1 MRQLFNDKWSFC
13 KFAPGTSIEEIFSS
27 DGEGSAGWQPVDL
40 PHDWMIYHTKNL
52 YEEAVSCYK
61 KTVTKD
67 DLLSGTADEK
77 IWLVFE
83 GVYMDTTIY
92 LNREHIFTWKYG
104 YSEFIVDLTPF
115 LKDGEN
121 EILVRNEYRCPNS
134 RWYPGS
140 GIYRDVWLVT
150 APAAHFVHNGTYLST
165 KQLGKTWEV
174 FIDAEYIFE
183 DEKKYL
189 DGCIRHIITD
199 ADGNEIA
206 VHENEISLSE
216 EVKTDKQVLTVI
228 DPLLWDTETPYL
240 YKITSELCL
249 EGQLADTLTQS
260 LGFRTIRFDSD
271 QGFFLNEKNIKINGT
286 CEHHTLGALGAAS
299 NKAAIRRQLLTLRE
313 MGVNSIRSAHN
324 MPSAHMLDLCD
335 ELGFLLYTESFDMW
349 ELKKTDYD
357 YANDFKEWWK
367 TDLTSWVRQN
377 RNHPCVFIWGI
388 GNEIYD
394 THLDRGL
401 EITKE
406 LHDAVRELD
415 YRQNA
420 YTTIASN
427 YIEWETAQR
436 TGHIID
442 LVGYNYLDKC
452 YDEHHE
458 KYPEWNIFGSE
469 TAATLQSRGIYHFP
483 LPNRLLTFDDLQCS
497 SLGNCTTNWGAKN
510 SEHTILAHRDR
521 AFCFGQYVWTG
532 FDYLG
537 EPTPYFT
544 KNSYFGQIDTAGF
557 KKDSFYMYQ
566 SAWTDYH
573 TNPMVHI
580 LPYWDFNDGQLID
593 VRIFSNAP
601 KVELLFNGTSMGTA
615 LIDHENGTVLSGDW
629 QIPYEKGILTALAY
643 DGDGSIIAKD
653 EQRSFGDPASI
664 RLTPD
669 KDTLAADGED
679 LIFLTIDTLD
689 AGQIPVANG
698 RSRMNVSVTG
708 AGRLI
713 GLDNGDSTDFDEY
726 KGTSRKLFS
735 GKLLAIIAAK
745 TTPGEISV
753 TVSSPSLPDAHLLLY
768 AESAEPHSG
777 RMHISCHEENK
788 PDPLAPVDEIPV
800 RKIGLTNHGT
810 NHLNETTPSTTI
822 TAKIYPENA
831 TYRDIQFKAVNK
843 NGVESNAAQ
852 ITFDRETNTAVVTA
866 VGDGEFRLCCTCSNS
881 QGSQDSPDCLDC
893 PDCPDCLK
901 HVEVI
906 SELEFTASGLG
917 TAAHDPYEI
926 VPASSYSYS
935 SDDTITLSFQGGI
948 YITGNKRTVITFENV
963 DFGDYGSDE
972 IHLPVFSFSDSLPL
986 EVWQGTP
993 GTPEQK
999 GSIIA
1004 PAAAGVKSD
1013 TGECV
1018 FQGTYHAKSRYN
1030 HYQENVFRLSRRF
1043 KGMQTISIVVY
1054 PDVKMSIQGFCFTK
1068 NEKAYARLLASDNS
1082 TVTGDSFIVDN
1093 DAIRQIG
1100 NNVTIEYKNMHFG
1113 KDELRAVT
1121 IHGRSHIEVN
1131 TIHIRFMPVD
1141 RTGESINQIIDFPY
1155 SETPRTLTFEL
1166 KPVSGDYDLNL
1177 IFLPGCKFDLEWLQ
1191 FEK

>member
-1 MRQLFNDKWSFC
+1 MKQLFNDKWSFC
-13 KFAPGTSIEEIFSS
+13 KFPLGAPLDEIFSS
-27 DGEGSAGWQPVDL
+27 AGRDSAGWQPVDI
-40 PHDWMIYHTKNL
+40 PHDWMIYNTKNL

-61 KTVTKD
+61 KTFAKE
-67 DLLSGTADEK
+67 DLLSGTSDEK

-83 GVYMDTTIY
+83 GVYMDTAIY
-92 LNREHIFTWKYG
+92 LNREHIFTWKNG

-121 EILVRNEYRCPNS
+121 EILVRNEYRLPNS

-140 GIYRDVWLVT
+140 GIYRDVWLIT

-183 DEKKYL
+183 GEKKYR
-189 DGCIRHIITD
+189 DGRIRHIITD
-199 ADGNEIA
+199 ADGNEITA
-206 VHENEISLSE
+206 RENEISLSE
-216 EVKTDKQVLTVI
+216 SVKTDKQVLTII
-228 DPLLWDTETPYL
+228 DPLLWDTEAPYL
-240 YKITSELCL
+240 YKITSELYL
-249 EGQLADTLTQS
+249 EGVRTDTLTQN

-271 QGFFLNEKNIKINGT
+271 QGFFLNGKNKKINGT
-286 CEHHTLGALGAAS
+286 CEHHTHGALGAAA
-299 NKAAIRRQLLTLRE
+299 NKTALRRQLLTLKE

-367 TDLTSWVRQN
+367 TDLTSWVRQD

-401 EITKE
+401 EIATE
-406 LHDAVRELD
+406 LHEAVRELD

-420 YTTIASN
+420 YTAIASN
-427 YIEWETAQR
+427 YIEWEAAQR
-436 TGHIID
+436 TGRIVD

-458 KYPEWNIFGSE
+458 KYPNWNIFGSE
-469 TAATLQSRGIYHFP
+469 TASTLQSRGIYHFP
-483 LPNRLLTFDDLQCS
+483 LANRLLTFDDQQCS

-510 SEHTILAHRDR
+510 SEHAIAAHRSR
-521 AFCFGQYVWTG
+521 PFCFGQYVWSG

-566 SAWTDYH
+566 SAWTDYRA
-573 TNPMVHI
+573 NPMVHI
-580 LPYWDFNDGQLID
+580 LPYWDFNEGQLID

-601 KVELLFNGTSMGTA
+601 KVELFFNGTSMGTA
-615 LIDHENGTVLSGDW
+615 LIDHENGSVLSGDW
-629 QIPYEKGILTALAY
+629 QIPYKKGTLTALAY
-643 DGDGSIIAKD
+643 DENDSIIARD

-669 KDTLAADGED
+669 KDALNADGED

-689 AGQIPVANG
+689 ANRIPVANG

-713 GLDNGDSTDFDEY
+713 GLDNGDSADFDQY

-745 TTPGEISV
+745 TTPGDIEV
-753 TVSSPSLPDAHLLLY
+753 TVSSPSLPDAHLILH
-768 AESAEPHSG
+768 AVSAEQRSE
-777 RMHISCHEENK
+777 RMRIPCRTENK
-788 PDPLAPVDEIPV
+788 PDPLAPMDEIPV
-800 RKIGLTNHGT
+800 RKIELTNHGT
-810 NHLNETTPSTTI
+810 NRLNETTPSTAI

-831 TYRDIQFKAVNK
+831 TCRDISFKAVNK
-843 NGVESNAAQ
+843 NGVESNAAH
-852 ITFDRETNTAVVTA
+852 IAFDEKTNTAAVTA
-866 VGDGEFRLCCTCSNS
+866 VGDGEFRLCCTCSN
-881 QGSQDSPDCLDC
+881 GLD
-893 PDCPDCLK
+893 

-917 TAAHDPYEI
+917 MAAHDPYEI
-926 VPASSYSYS
+926 VPASSYSYC
-935 SDDTITLSFQGGI
+935 SDDTIILSFQGGV
-948 YITGNKRTVITFENV
+948 YITGNKRTVVTFENV

-972 IHLPVFSFSDSLPL
+972 IHLPIFSFSDSLKL
-986 EVWQGTP
+986 EVWRGTP
-993 GTPEQK
+993 DAPEQN
-999 GSIIA
+999 GSASSPSA
-1004 PAAAGVKSD
+1004 PSVKSE
-1013 TGECV
+1013 TGECLLRE
-1018 FQGTYHAKSRYN
+1018 TYHAKSQYN
-1030 HYQENVFRLSRRF
+1030 HYQENVFRLSRRL
-1043 KGMQTISIVVY
+1043 KGVQTISIVAY
-1054 PDVKMSIQGFCFTK
+1054 PDVKMSLQGFYFTK
-1068 NEKAYARLLASDNS
+1068 IEKAYARLLASDNS
-1082 TVTGDSFIVDN
+1082 TVTGDSFVIDN

-1100 NNVTIEYKNMHFG
+1100 NNVTIEYKNMHFD
-1113 KDELRAVT
+1113 KDSFRAVA

-1131 TIHIRFMPVD
+1131 TIHVRFVPAD
-1141 RTGESINQIIDFPY
+1141 GIGESINQIIDFPY
-1155 SETPRTLTFEL
+1155 SETSQTLAFEL

>member
-1 MRQLFNDKWSFC
+1 MKQLFNDKWSFC
-13 KFAPGTSIEEIFSS
+13 KFAPDTPLEEIFSS
-27 DGEGSAGWQPVDL
+27 AGQDSAGWQSVDI
-40 PHDWMIYHTKNL
+40 PHDWMIYNSKNL

-61 KTVTKD
+61 KTFTKE
-67 DLLSGTADEK
+67 DLLSGISDEK

-83 GVYMDTTIY
+83 GVYMDTTVY
-92 LNREHIFTWKYG
+92 LNCEHIFTWKNG
-104 YSEFIVDLTPF
+104 YSEFIIDLTPF
-115 LKDGEN
+115 LRDGEN
-121 EILVRNEYRCPNS
+121 EILVRNEYHLPNS

-140 GIYRDVWLVT
+140 GIYRDVWLIT

-183 DEKKYL
+183 GEKKYR

-199 ADGNEIA
+199 AEGNEIT

-216 EVKTDKQVLTVI
+216 AVKTDKQVLTVI
-228 DPLLWDTETPYL
+228 DPLLWDTESPYL
-240 YKITSELCL
+240 YKITSELYL
-249 EGQLADTLTQS
+249 DGERVDTLTQN
-260 LGFRTIRFDSD
+260 LGFRTIRFDCD
-271 QGFFLNEKNIKINGT
+271 QGFFLNGKNQKINGT
-286 CEHHTLGALGAAS
+286 CEHHTHGALGAAA
-299 NKAAIRRQLLTLRE
+299 NKAALRRQLLTLKE
-313 MGVNSIRSAHN
+313 MGVNSIRNAHN
-324 MPSAHMLDLCD
+324 MPSAHMLELCD
-335 ELGFLLYTESFDMW
+335 ELGLLLYTESFDMW

-394 THLDRGL
+394 THFDRGL
-401 EITKE
+401 EIAAE
-406 LHDAVRELD
+406 LHEAVRELD

-427 YIEWETAQR
+427 YIEWEAAQR
-436 TGHIID
+436 TGHIVD

-458 KYPEWNIFGSE
+458 KYPNWNIFGSE
-469 TAATLQSRGIYHFP
+469 TASTLQSRGIYHFP
-483 LPNRLLTFDDLQCS
+483 LTNRLLTFDDLQCS

-510 SEHTILAHRDR
+510 SEHTIIAHRSR
-521 AFCFGQYVWTG
+521 PFCFGQYVWSG

-544 KNSYFGQIDTAGF
+544 KNSYLGQIDTAGF

-580 LPYWDFNDGQLID
+580 LPYWDFNEGQLID

-601 KVELLFNGTSMGTA
+601 KVELFFNGTSMGTA

-629 QIPYEKGILTALAY
+629 QIPYEKGSLTALAY
-643 DGDGSIIAKD
+643 DENDSIIAKD
-653 EQRSFGDPASI
+653 EQHSFGDPASI

-669 KDTLAADGED
+669 KDTLTADGED

-689 AGQIPVANG
+689 ANRIPVANG

-713 GLDNGDSTDFDEY
+713 GLDNGDSADFDQY

-745 TTPGEISV
+745 TTPGEINV
-753 TVSSPSLPDAHLLLY
+753 TVSSPSLPDAHLLLH
-768 AESAEPHSG
+768 AVSAEQRSE
-777 RMHISCHEENK
+777 RIHIPCQTENK

-800 RKIGLTNHGT
+800 RKIELTNHGT
-810 NHLNETTPSTTI
+810 NQLNETTPSTTI

-831 TYRDIQFKAVNK
+831 TCRDINFKAVNQ
-843 NGVESNAAQ
+843 NGVESNAAH
-852 ITFDRETNTAVVTA
+852 ISFDEKTSTAVVTA
-866 VGDGEFRLCCTCSNS
+866 VGDGEFRLCCTCSN
-881 QGSQDSPDCLDC
+881 GLD
-893 PDCPDCLK
+893 

-917 TAAHDPYEI
+917 MAAHDPYEI
-926 VPASSYSYS
+926 VPASSYSYC
-935 SDDTITLSFQGGI
+935 SDDTVILSFQGGI
-948 YITGNKRTVITFENV
+948 YITGNKRTVVTFENV

-972 IHLPVFSFSDSLPL
+972 IHLPVFSFSDTLPL

-993 GTPEQK
+993 GAPEK
-999 GSIIA
+999 MGSVTS
-1004 PAAAGVKSD
+1004 PAAPGVRSE
-1013 TGECV
+1013 TGECLL
-1018 FQGTYHAKSRYN
+1018 QETYHAKSQYN
-1030 HYQENVFRLSRRF
+1030 HYQENVFHLSRRL
-1043 KGMQTISIVVY
+1043 KGMQTISVVVY
-1054 PDVKMSIQGFCFTK
+1054 PDVKMSLQGFSFTK
-1068 NEKAYARLLASDNS
+1068 INKAYARLLASDNS
-1082 TVTGDSFIVDN
+1082 TITGDSFVIEN

-1100 NNVTIEYKNMHFG
+1100 NNVTIEYKNMHFD
-1113 KDELRAVT
+1113 KDGLRAVT

-1131 TIHIRFMPVD
+1131 TIHIRFVPTD
-1141 RTGESINQIIDFPY
+1141 GTGESINQIIDFPY
-1155 SETPRTLTFEL
+1155 SETSQTLTFEL
-1166 KPVSGDYDLNL
+1166 KPVSGSYDLNL